1 MASRL
6 KKKAMYKAT
15 KKKRFFHALRKYI
28 HNILTFV
35 INIGILVFAYIL
47 FYALIFEPVFISKMY
62 GASDTREFM
71 YLAAAG
77 FVIGISYLIRYFIN
91 FSEEQQWQRNLRLL
105 RDVNFNLD
113 RYSTLKGLG
122 IDHINKRKKKV
133 RRSASESK
141 KTND

>member
-1 MASRL
+1 MPSRT

-15 KKKRFFHALRKYI
+15 KKKRFFNALRKYS
-28 HNILTFV
+28 HNILTLI
-35 INIGILVFAYIL
+35 INLGILVFAYIL

-71 YLAAAG
+71 YLAAVG
-77 FVIGISYLIRYFIN
+77 FVIGLSYLIRYFVN
-91 FSEEQQWQRNLRLL
+91 FTDEQQWQRNLRLL

-122 IDHINKRKKKV
+122 IDHINKRKKKS
-133 RRSASESK
+133 RRSAPESK
-141 KTND
+141 EID